1 MQISIIPFI
10 FVKKI
15 MQVTLNIP
23 NQNAWLALQ
32 PLIQYLHIDIIESK
46 KGETIAEDKVLSK
59 IELMQKAACD
69 PLFLA
74 DIEEITEDFKFADL
88 ENIQ

>member
-1 MQISIIPFI
+1 
-10 FVKKI
+10 

-32 PLIQYLHIDIIESK
+32 PLMQYLHIDIIESK
-46 KGETIAEDKVLSK
+46 KGENKVLSK